1 MGGLRMSF
9 VEILKKDELNDGEL
23 KMTVVDDHEILIA
36 RVGDN
41 YYVSDN
47 RCPHMG
53 GNLSIGK
60 LEGTVITCPRHHS
73 QFDLTD
79 GHVIRWTDWTGL
91 KLTAAKI
98 FKSPRD
104 LKTYEVKIEEDKILA
119 YLE

>member
-1 MGGLRMSF
+1 MVF

-23 KMTVVDDHEILIA
+23 KMVDIQGHEFLIT
-36 RVGDN
+36 RLGDK

-53 GNLSIGK
+53 GNLSMGK

-73 QFDLTD
+73 QFDLVD

-91 KLTAAKI
+91 KLKAAKVL
-98 FKSPRD
+98 KSPKN
-104 LKTYEVKIEEDKILA
+104 LKTYEVKIEEDRIMA
-119 YLE
+119 DLE